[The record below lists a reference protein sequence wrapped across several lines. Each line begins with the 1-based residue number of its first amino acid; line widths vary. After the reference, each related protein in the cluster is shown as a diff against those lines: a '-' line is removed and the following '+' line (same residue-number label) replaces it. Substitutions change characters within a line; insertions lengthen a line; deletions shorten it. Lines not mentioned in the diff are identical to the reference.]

1 MFFIFLAVTF
11 GAAVYLR
18 LRAYDPVTLATPGPM
33 PAGTADAT
41 GSSGVPENA
50 ETMTIE
56 SLPADGAPAT
66 TGNGVSAR
74 EQRYNELLRSGP
86 PAAQAQAAPAAEDKP
101 SLLGRV
107 VAPIAN
113 ALGIGKPAAP
123 QPAAATPPRGQPQ
136 PKPEE
141 PQTDRG
147 SSSEKGNEPRE
158 QTETDP
164 DSDTVPPQL
173 LSVEFMPPQVQ
184 DGETTTLAVMAT
196 DNLSGVRSV
205 SGVIAS
211 PTNASQGFACQ
222 REGESNRYIA
232 RVSVP
237 REAAEGVWAVRYIT
251 LTDQASNST
260 NITQASGGLPMSA
273 SFRVTS
279 SRPDAAGPVLRSV
292 WLAQNSMNA
301 GERNTVFVQAED
313 EKSGVNT
320 VSGVFVSPTKQA
332 RLGFGCKLGTTGAWE
347 CPLAPP
353 ACVDCGAWQLEQIQM
368 QDKANNMVTVRIDN
382 PVVAPVQVTI
392 TGDKCDGTAPT
403 LTSLAL
409 DPPVVSNAE
418 TSLIRVMA
426 TVNDDNCGA
435 ASLSGQAVGPG
446 GPAAARLYFSFAPSP
461 DGQNFTGTITVPKHA
476 AKGMWT
482 IAWIQV
488 LDKGHNLKAYAA
500 NDPIVARVT
509 FRVE

>member
-1 MFFIFLAVTF
+1 VFFIFLAVTF

-18 LRAYDPVTLATPGPM
+18 LRAYDPVTLATPGSA
-33 PAGTADAT
+33 PAAAADTA

-66 TGNGVSAR
+66 ATHGMTAR
-74 EQRYNELLRSGP
+74 EQRYEELLRSTP
-86 PAAQAQAAPAAEDKP
+86 PVAQPQPAPAPEEKP
-101 SLLGRV
+101 SLIGRV

-113 ALGIGKPAAP
+113 ALGPVKPAAAAPPRNQPPPREPEETP
-123 QPAAATPPRGQPQ
+123 QP
-136 PKPEE
+136 
-141 PQTDRG
+141 DRG
-147 SSSEKGNEPRE
+147 RSPEQGRDQPE

-173 LSVEFMPPQVQ
+173 ISADFTPAQVQ
-184 DGETTTLAVMAT
+184 DGETTTLAVVAT

-211 PTNASQGFACQ
+211 PTNTPQGFACQ

-232 RVSVP
+232 RVTIP
-237 REAAEGVWAVRYIT
+237 REAAEGVWSIKYIT
-251 LTDQASNST
+251 LTDNASNST
-260 NITQASGGLPMSA
+260 NVTQASGGLPMSA
-273 SFRVTS
+273 TFRVTS

-292 WLAQNSMNA
+292 WLANQSMNA
-301 GERNTVFVQAED
+301 GDRNTVFVQAED

-320 VSGVFVSPTKQA
+320 ISGVFVSPSKQA
-332 RLGFGCKLGTTGAWE
+332 RLGFGCKPGGSGAWE
-347 CPLAPP
+347 CPFAPP

-418 TSLIRVMA
+418 GSLIRVMA

-446 GPAAARLYFSFAPSP
+446 GPSAARLYFSFEPSP
-461 DGQNFTGTITVPKHA
+461 DGQNFTGRITVPKHA
-476 AKGMWT
+476 AKGVWT

-500 NDPIVARVT
+500 NDPIVGRVT

>member
-1 MFFIFLAVTF
+1 MFFIFLAATF

-18 LRAYDPVTLATPGPM
+18 LRAYDPVTLATPGSA
-33 PAGTADAT
+33 PAGTVDT
-41 GSSGVPENA
+41 SGRSGVPENA

-56 SLPADGAPAT
+56 SLSTNGATAT
-66 TGNGVSAR
+66 STQGRSAR
-74 EQRYNELLRSGP
+74 EQRYNELLRSAP
-86 PAAQAQAAPAAEDKP
+86 PAAPAPAAEEKP

-123 QPAAATPPRGQPQ
+123 PPQAASTPPRSQPQ

-141 PQTDRG
+141 PGSDRG
-147 SSSEKGNEPRE
+147 SSSEQGNDQRE

-164 DSDTVPPQL
+164 DSDTIPPQL
-173 LSVEFMPPQVQ
+173 LSVEFLPPQVQ

-232 RVSVP
+232 RVNVP
-237 REAAEGVWAVRYIT
+237 REAAEGVWTVKYIT

-292 WLAQNSMNA
+292 WLAQASMNA
-301 GERNTVFVQAED
+301 GERNTVFVEAED

-332 RLGFGCKLGTTGAWE
+332 RLGFGCKPGGSGAWE

-368 QDKANNMVTVRIDN
+368 QDKANNMVTVRIDH
-382 PVVAPVQVTI
+382 PKVAPVQVTI
-392 TGDKCDGTAPT
+392 TGDKCDGTAPM

-418 TSLIRVMA
+418 TTHIRVMA

-446 GPAAARLYFSFAPSP
+446 GPGAARLYFSFAPSP